1 MERADFGRVLIE
13 RGSFMT
19 ITFVSRAEP
28 KNNEVTIRIHQDAD
42 SILGE
47 VSCPGGFAGSGT
59 AAELD
64 HDGALGVH
72 QAMAS
77 AIALAGKNGG
87 TVGVI
92 DAEGLWRPEWG
103 DLVKEGA

>member
-1 MERADFGRVLIE
+1 MRPWDPGTRRGFADGLGHLDGKGHPGGQPSLNMERADFGRVLIE
-13 RGSFMT
+13 GGSLMT
-19 ITFVSRAEP
+19 ITFVSRSEP
-28 KNNEVTIRIHQDAD
+28 KKNEVTIRIHQDAD

-72 QAMAS
+72 QAM
-77 AIALAGKNGG
+77 
-87 TVGVI
+87 
-92 DAEGLWRPEWG
+92 
-103 DLVKEGA
+103 

>member
-1 MERADFGRVLIE
+1 
-13 RGSFMT
+13 MT
-19 ITFVSRAEP
+19 ISFISRSEP
-28 KNNEVTIRIHQDAD
+28 KNGEVTIRIHQDAGAV
-42 SILGE
+42 LGE
-47 VSCPGGFAGSGT
+47 VTCPGGLSGSGT

-77 AIALAGKNGG
+77 AIALAGKNGDR
-87 TVGVI
+87 VGVI

-103 DLVKEGA
+103 ELINEEA